1 MLLKLNLYH
10 KAVALKYFKITARY
24 YFEKKTLQTG
34 FSDRHLI
41 YKTITNIIVL
51 VATKNFVIY

>member
-10 KAVALKYFKITARY
+10 KAVALKYFKISAQY
-24 YFEKKTLQTG
+24 YFETKTLQTG

-41 YKTITNIIVL
+41 YKTITNII
-51 VATKNFVIY
+51 